1 MLRCGGRRRAILS
14 AFARF
19 PWLQTQL
26 LENVR
31 LMRVLSQHYGKYRAS
46 GRALRDK
53 IISLSSQC
61 RRSSFLKQ
69 PMEEAGP
76 SLPSTTSARSS
87 QPRADEEAPME
98 PMQVCFSHQTAFQV
112 LRAIDARELAGS
124 GDTAWRLPARAP
136 SARELEE
143 VVKRI
148 ENDRPGLSIVPSIF
162 SWERLQDAA
171 PLRVACRTCAHGR
184 CVGSPC
190 SGCRTVL
197 AYAVRRL
204 PAFRRLRQRKTRSIC
219 LNLLTSFAE
228 PIALGER
235 RPLLRIRCLL

>member
-98 PMQVCFSHQTAFQV
+98 PMQVCFSHQTA
-112 LRAIDARELAGS
+112 LGYRS
-124 GDTAWRLPARAP
+124 
-136 SARELEE
+136 S
-143 VVKRI
+143 
-148 ENDRPGLSIVPSIF
+148 VPSIF

-190 SGCRTVL
+190 SGCRTEL

-235 RPLLRIRCLL
+235 RLLLRIRCLL

>member
-87 QPRADEEAPME
+87 QPRADGSLQGLATRRGGFPL
-98 PMQVCFSHQTAFQV
+98 VRRVRGSSKRSSSA
-112 LRAIDARELAGS
+112 LRTIALGYRS
-124 GDTAWRLPARAP
+124 
-136 SARELEE
+136 S
-143 VVKRI
+143 
-148 ENDRPGLSIVPSIF
+148 VPSIF

>member
-1 MLRCGGRRRAILS
+1 MNGTNGNEPGYPENALVPYPVIVAATRAILS

-136 SARELEE
+136 SARGLEE

-148 ENDRPGLSIVPSIF
+148 ENDRPGLSIERPVHILLGAACVLSSSRRQNRRYDFDTF
-162 SWERLQDAA
+162 SVLRADRL
-171 PLRVACRTCAHGR
+171 
-184 CVGSPC
+184 S
-190 SGCRTVL
+190 
-197 AYAVRRL
+197 Y
-204 PAFRRLRQRKTRSIC
+204 F
-219 LNLLTSFAE
+219 
-228 PIALGER
+228 
-235 RPLLRIRCLL
+235 

>member
-98 PMQVCFSHQTAFQV
+98 PMQVCFYSP
-112 LRAIDARELAGS
+112 GS
-124 GDTAWRLPARAP
+124 GF
-136 SARELEE
+136 
-143 VVKRI
+143 KM
-148 ENDRPGLSIVPSIF
+148 
-162 SWERLQDAA
+162 
-171 PLRVACRTCAHGR
+171 PLHFASRVARVHTADAWEALAPAVGR
-184 CVGSPC
+184 CWRMQCAVCLRSGGSV
-190 SGCRTVL
+190 SEK
-197 AYAVRRL
+197 
-204 PAFRRLRQRKTRSIC
+204 QDRS
-219 LNLLTSFAE
+219 A
-228 PIALGER
+228 
-235 RPLLRIRCLL
+235 

>member
-124 GDTAWRLPARAP
+124 GDTIALGYR
-136 SARELEE
+136 S
-143 VVKRI
+143 
-148 ENDRPGLSIVPSIF
+148 SVPSIF

>member
-124 GDTAWRLPARAP
+124 GDTARRLPARAP

-148 ENDRPGLSIVPSIF
+148 ENDRPGLSI
-162 SWERLQDAA
+162 ERPVHILLGAA
-171 PLRVACRTCAHGR
+171 SR
-184 CVGSPC
+184 
-190 SGCRTVL
+190 
-197 AYAVRRL
+197 
-204 PAFRRLRQRKTRSIC
+204 
-219 LNLLTSFAE
+219 
-228 PIALGER
+228 
-235 RPLLRIRCLL
+235 